1 MLNTPLPEAFIT
13 TILKDS
19 PFGQPLIDALD
30 DTPSTSVRLN
40 LRKPQ
45 APEFD
50 SHEPV
55 SWCPN
60 SFYLKERP
68 NFTLDPLFHA
78 GVYYPQEAASM
89 AVYDLV
95 KSLNLP
101 QGSIVLDAC
110 AAPGGKTLAM
120 MDALPENCAG
130 IANEIHPHRAN
141 ILCENITKWGL
152 DNVAVSNSDTSMFR
166 NLDAFFDL
174 VLIDAPCSGEGM
186 FRKDPNARLEWSL
199 ESVRKCTD
207 RQRDIVHNLSNCIKP
222 GGYLIY
228 ATCTFNESENET
240 QLQAILATG
249 EFELQPWKAP
259 SDCLVGRNGL
269 GHYFVPGRSRSEGLF
284 IGVLKKS
291 GTLNSNTITFPNP
304 STLNFTGLDFDVL
317 PNQELV
323 RQNNLAYLRS
333 AALGHALSQ
342 LKTPLRIMK
351 SGITVAESTAKGWV
365 PQHDL
370 SMTTHRIPAIDC
382 SKQEALMYLR
392 GETFPIPPYPAGYY
406 VLRYQGFN
414 LGFIKHL
421 GQRFNNLYPKTWRI
435 RMHLK

>member
-1 MLNTPLPEAFIT
+1 MLNIPLPEAFIT
-13 TILKDS
+13 AILKDS

-30 DTPSTSVRLN
+30 DTPSTSVRIN
-40 LRKPQ
+40 LRKPR
-45 APEFD
+45 ALEFE
-50 SHEPV
+50 SNEPV
-55 SWCPN
+55 TWCPN
-60 SFYLKERP
+60 AFYLKERP

-101 QGSIVLDAC
+101 QGSVVLDAC

-141 ILCENITKWGL
+141 ILCENITKWGV
-152 DNVAVSNSDTSMFR
+152 DNVAVCNNDTSVFHD
-166 NLDAFFDL
+166 LDAFFDL

-186 FRKDPNARLEWSL
+186 FRKDPNARSEWNV
-199 ESVRKCTD
+199 ESVQKCTE
-207 RQRDIVHNLSNCIKP
+207 RQGVIINNLINSIKP

-228 ATCTFNESENET
+228 ATCTFNESENE
-240 QLQAILATG
+240 QQIQAMLAEG
-249 EFELQPWKAP
+249 EFELYSWKAP
-259 SDCLVGRNGL
+259 NDSLPGRNGI
-269 GHYFVPGRSRSEGLF
+269 GHYFVPGHSRSEGLF
-284 IGVLKKS
+284 IAVLKKK
-291 GTLNSNTITFPNP
+291 GTLESHDEIF
-304 STLNFTGLDFDVL
+304 SSSSKDSFTGLDINVL
-317 PNQELV
+317 PHQEIV
-323 RQNNLAYLRS
+323 QQQKIAHLRS
-333 AALGHALSQ
+333 KILGSALSK
-342 LKTPLRIMK
+342 LKIPLRFLK
-351 SGITVAESTAKGWV
+351 SGIAVGELTIKGWV
-365 PQHDL
+365 PLHDL
-370 SMTTHRIPAIDC
+370 AMTPCNLVGIEC

-392 GETFPIPPYPAGYY
+392 GETFPIPPYPQGYY
-406 VLRYQGFN
+406 LIRYQGVN